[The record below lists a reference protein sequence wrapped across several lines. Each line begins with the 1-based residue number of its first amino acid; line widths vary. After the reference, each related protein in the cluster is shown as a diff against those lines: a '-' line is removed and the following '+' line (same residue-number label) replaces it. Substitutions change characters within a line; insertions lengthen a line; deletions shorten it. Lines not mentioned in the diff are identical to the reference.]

1 MQPTLNKIDVEAMKR
16 DLKKFE
22 EHYPV
27 GVSRAWAW
35 WLQDID
41 KLLELPYHSQWPLEI
56 LKRCPKMQ
64 RPANEDITIPDH
76 LQAMHDKETVE
87 TQ

>member
-1 MQPTLNKIDVEAMKR
+1 VQPTLNKIDVEALKR
-16 DLKKFE
+16 DMKKFE

-27 GVSRAWAW
+27 RVSRAWAQ

-41 KLLELPYHSQWPLEI
+41 QLLELPNQPQWPLEI
-56 LKRCPKMQ
+56 LKRFPKVQ

-76 LQAMHDKETVE
+76 
-87 TQ
+87 